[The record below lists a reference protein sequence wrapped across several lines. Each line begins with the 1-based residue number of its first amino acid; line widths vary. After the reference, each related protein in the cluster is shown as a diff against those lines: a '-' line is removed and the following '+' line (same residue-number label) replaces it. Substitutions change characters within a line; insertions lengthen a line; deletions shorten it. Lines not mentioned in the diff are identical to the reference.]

1 LKPIVAL
8 ILAAVVALATASSSE
23 AGETKRKL
31 RPHLTQQVVAAGQ
44 AASLNLLLLKTKNQV
59 RIQRPNFRKF

>member
-1 LKPIVAL
+1 MKPIAAV
-8 ILAAVVALATASSSE
+8 ILAAVVALATTSSSE

-31 RPHLTQQVVAAGQ
+31 RPQLTQQVVAAGQ
-44 AASLNLLLLKTKNQV
+44 VASLNLLLLKTRNQV